1 MLVSEN
7 REQFEINFNHLGML
21 YCMDQDK
28 DGNFSLDD
36 VEDFAM
42 DVLENVI
49 KVLKKN

>member
-1 MLVSEN
+1 
-7 REQFEINFNHLGML
+7 
-21 YCMDQDK
+21 MDQDK